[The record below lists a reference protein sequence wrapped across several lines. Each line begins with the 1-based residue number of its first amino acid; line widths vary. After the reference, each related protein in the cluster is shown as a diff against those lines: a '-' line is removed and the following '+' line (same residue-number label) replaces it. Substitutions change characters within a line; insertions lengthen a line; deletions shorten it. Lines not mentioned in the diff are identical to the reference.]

1 MEIIIGRQGNQ
12 KTPITDPTVSRQH
25 CKVSDNGD
33 GTYTVENLSSS
44 GTKID
49 GMDIIRAT
57 AKPDSRI
64 QLGQSYTATLRELI
78 GIPVSSQ
85 SAGIAQRPTGQAQH
99 AAADAGAGAAPK
111 SPTVK
116 TYDISHLKDV
126 WENFNNTN
134 LEMANSQRKTNLQ
147 RTLFG
152 IFTMCAMPT
161 IFFLGPLGY
170 VLTGIG
176 ILGNI
181 YSFTVMK
188 NAETA
193 EQRQQRQDDFD
204 DAWVCPN
211 PDCGRSLMAKNY
223 KHLLRNF
230 QSCPHCKCKYVE
242 KS

>member
-85 SAGIAQRPTGQAQH
+85 SAGIAPPQTP
-99 AAADAGAGAAPK
+99 APEQ
-111 SPTVK
+111 PR
-116 TYDISHLKDV
+116 SH
-126 WENFNNTN
+126 
-134 LEMANSQRKTNLQ
+134 R
-147 RTLFG
+147 R
-152 IFTMCAMPT
+152 
-161 IFFLGPLGY
+161 
-170 VLTGIG
+170 
-176 ILGNI
+176 
-181 YSFTVMK
+181 
-188 NAETA
+188 
-193 EQRQQRQDDFD
+193 
-204 DAWVCPN
+204 
-211 PDCGRSLMAKNY
+211 
-223 KHLLRNF
+223 
-230 QSCPHCKCKYVE
+230 
-242 KS
+242 